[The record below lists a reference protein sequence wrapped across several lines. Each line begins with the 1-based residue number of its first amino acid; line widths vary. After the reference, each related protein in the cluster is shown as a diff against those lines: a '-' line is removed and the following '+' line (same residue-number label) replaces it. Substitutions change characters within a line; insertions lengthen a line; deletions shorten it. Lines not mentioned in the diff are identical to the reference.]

1 MCAIDCVL
9 VGLDWVEPMMQF
21 LLHVTCSCI
30 SHAYALYFSIYLLY
44 LNCFRA
50 FLIVSFFP
58 LSILFMLVV
67 IMAPNRKFI
76 LAWNP
81 LHSSSSSS
89 SDSAPLF
96 LRFRDDD
103 AHNAF
108 SENFFRRG
116 IHSELQ
122 VILAGFVDTDLP
134 TVIHSR
140 DGSHCVMSWSHVLL
154 YLSRNFTPT
163 CTRLIVQYL
172 FSLLAFEIR
181 TFLSHCNLL
190 RICLGFLG

>member
-30 SHAYALYFSIYLLY
+30 SHAYALYFSIYFLY

-67 IMAPNRKFI
+67 LMAPNRKFI

-122 VILAGFVDTDLP
+122 VILVGFVDTDLP

-140 DGSHCVMSWSHVLL
+140 DGSHCVMS
-154 YLSRNFTPT
+154 
-163 CTRLIVQYL
+163 
-172 FSLLAFEIR
+172 
-181 TFLSHCNLL
+181 
-190 RICLGFLG
+190 

>member
-44 LNCFRA
+44 LNCFGA

-89 SDSAPLF
+89 SDSASLF

-122 VILAGFVDTDLP
+122 VILAGFTDTDLP
-134 TVIHSR
+134 TVIHSQGWELLCDVPVTCPLMLIQEFYSNMHGIDCSVPLFHSR
-140 DGSHCVMSWSHVLL
+140 SRYAHSCHTVAGCGCASGS
-154 YLSRNFTPT
+154 
-163 CTRLIVQYL
+163 
-172 FSLLAFEIR
+172 
-181 TFLSHCNLL
+181 
-190 RICLGFLG
+190 